1 MRRLPVAAA
10 MFLLLVGA
18 CKPQL
23 FPPKATEGV
32 DPHFDFSRW
41 RIFPHQFQDHKI
53 QLGGLILQSDTKTD
67 IKTNTVTIVAIQLPI
82 VEHPAYGPKDTK
94 KRSGEFAI
102 LYRGK
107 IEPVFLQAG
116 NRLIA
121 VGLTGAP
128 VKVEVDDVLRSLPA
142 MTAQCIHF
150 WNTGGKDIADFG
162 YSGAGYESL
171 REETY
176 CEPLF
181 TDQ

>member
-1 MRRLPVAAA
+1 MRRLSVAAA

-23 FPPKATEGV
+23 FPPKTTEGV
-32 DPHFDFSRW
+32 DSHFDFSRW
-41 RIFPHQFQDHKI
+41 RIFPNQFQDHKI
-53 QLGGLILQSDTKTD
+53 QLGGLIVQSDT
-67 IKTNTVTIVAIQLPI
+67 KTNTVTIVAIQLPI

-128 VKVEVDDVLRSLPA
+128 VKVEVDDALRSLPA

-176 CEPLF
+176 CETLPY
-181 TDQ
+181 

>member
-1 MRRLPVAAA
+1 MRRLSVAAA
-10 MFLLLVGA
+10 MFLLLVSG
-18 CKPQL
+18 CNPQL
-23 FPPKATEGV
+23 FPLKTTEGV

-41 RIFPHQFQDHKI
+41 RTFPNQFQDHKI
-53 QLGGLILQSDTKTD
+53 QLGGLIVQSDT
-67 IKTNTVTIVAIQLPI
+67 KTNTVTIVAIQLPI
-82 VEHPAYGPKDTK
+82 VKHPAYGPKDTK

-176 CEPLF
+176 CETLLP
-181 TDQ
+181 DQ